1 MPVTYQFIKSC
12 QKDESVIC
20 LGVVLCP
27 ERVLGKG
34 IRVEVEGDTGT
45 ILENTAFTL
54 HGIHDACCGGMIL
67 SSASANSFSYLSC
80 VSASCSRTFNCLDF
94 FCPFLSGILET
105 IY

>member
-1 MPVTYQFIKSC
+1 M
-12 QKDESVIC
+12 
-20 LGVVLCP
+20 LCP

-45 ILENTAFTL
+45 ILENTAFAL
-54 HGIHDACCGGMIL
+54 PGIHDACCGGMIL
-67 SSASANSFSYLSC
+67 SSTSANSFLYLSC

-94 FCPFLSGILET
+94 FRPFLSGILET